1 MYNEKDFEKNSF
13 GVDCSKLMQNFN
25 ESTTTNSNNPIKI
38 VDFKK
43 TFLIKLGKYRKGER
57 KGDIC
62 LILRICKE
70 GLR

>member
-1 MYNEKDFEKNSF
+1 MYNEEDFEKNSF

-43 TFLIKLGKYRKGER
+43 TFLIKLGKYSTLSLRER
-57 KGDIC
+57 GTFA
-62 LILRICKE
+62 
-70 GLR
+70 